1 MKQEQAKM
9 DAFKAGQTVYTLHG
23 EECEYVASVGGKHV
37 VMKIYENDDGQP
49 WVGSAESIVEAVFT
63 TPPTQKLHAEVGEL
77 ETKSQ
82 ELRDQLS
89 MLRNELFK
97 AEREH
102 KARMSELTRLEP
114 LKHLQDV
121 LDGLITHYVV
131 YNEMYGG
138 GWYGKLEILASE
150 DAISCVND
158 YGRRAGELKLL
169 SLFGDSKGNLAW
181 RRNHYRDGSGSW
193 VVCEP
198 FPSEAQAIE
207 HAKRLLLS
215 RLTAKDT
222 QDHHLKDIIENCER
236 YGFDVPSEARERSL
250 AYLRCAYETAV
261 TKAREAL
268 SRAEEALSGIE
279 PA

>member
-1 MKQEQAKM
+1 MQG
-9 DAFKAGQTVYTLHG
+9 FKAGQTVYTLHG
-23 EECEYVASVGGKHV
+23 EECEYVSSAGGKHV
-37 VMKIYENDDGQP
+37 VMKIYENDDGHA
-49 WVGSAESIVEAVFT
+49 WGADESIVDAVFT

-121 LDGLITHYVV
+121 LDGMVTHYVV

-158 YGRRAGELKLL
+158 YGRRTGELKLL
-169 SLFGDSKGNLAW
+169 SLFGDSRGNLAW

-198 FPSEAQAIE
+198 FPSEDQAIA
-207 HAKRLLLS
+207 HARQLLLS

-236 YGFDVPSEARERSL
+236 YGFEVPSEARVRSS
-250 AYLRCAYETAV
+250 AYLRSVYENAV
-261 TKAREAL
+261 AKAKETL
-268 SRAEEALSGIE
+268 DKAEELLSSVGA
-279 PA
+279 P